1 MRPGFAIGDGMSKSG
16 QADKGKAA
24 SQAGVRLDVSVDSRD
39 GQAHLALRG
48 ELDLATV
55 GVAEEALEQVR
66 NGTKTLVFDLRKLQF
81 LDSSGLRFI
90 LMTAESEQTRQ
101 VVIVRGPAQVDRVF
115 ELTGASERLR
125 LVDDPSLI
133 DQT

>member
-1 MRPGFAIGDGMSKSG
+1 MSRSG
-16 QADKGKAA
+16 QADKGNSAA
-24 SQAGVRLDVSVDSRD
+24 QAGVRLDVSVERLE
-39 GQAHLALRG
+39 QQTHLALRG

-55 GVAEEALEQVR
+55 GVAEEAMEQVR
-66 NGTKTLVFDLRKLQF
+66 NGTETLVFDLRNLQF

-90 LMTAESEQTRQ
+90 LMAAESDQSRQ

-115 ELTGASERLR
+115 DLTGAAERLR

>member
-1 MRPGFAIGDGMSKSG
+1 MSKSG
-16 QADKGKAA
+16 QADKGTAA
-24 SQAGVRLDVSVDSRD
+24 SQAGVRLDVSVESRD
-39 GQAHLALRG
+39 DQAHLVLRG

-55 GVAEEALEQVR
+55 GVAEEALERVQ
-66 NGTKTLVFDLRKLQF
+66 NGAKTLVFDLRKLQF

-90 LMTAESEQTRQ
+90 LMAAESDQGRR

-133 DQT
+133 DKS